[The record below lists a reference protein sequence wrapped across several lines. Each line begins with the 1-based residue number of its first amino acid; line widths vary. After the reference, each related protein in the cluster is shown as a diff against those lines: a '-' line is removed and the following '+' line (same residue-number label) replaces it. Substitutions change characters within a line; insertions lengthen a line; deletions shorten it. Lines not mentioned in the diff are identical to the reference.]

1 MPAPLAPVLLRL
13 PDVSIQLML
22 IGASVVL
29 PFLLLLI
36 IVASH
41 RNVRASLS
49 GTTTGAF
56 EWLQEAI
63 TAWER
68 EGRLRPPEAERL
80 RTELREPDFTDVL
93 PHLGVHTTMGVLLRF
108 PVGTIVR
115 VTYTVVNM
123 AVAHIRFVTHR
134 IDYAAFR
141 RAMGIHSPL
150 VLTLALVPGAGAFAY
165 LAAKPFH
172 THHLLARVALDA
184 AFQKLPKRVYERS
197 GLRGAIAR
205 PAGTATAP
213 AAQEGAGIRV
223 DVWPGRAV
231 LALAAIAGLLFV
243 ADMIMQ
249 SIDAR
254 FGPSFPVWPPLVRIF
269 DLGSEASLGTW
280 FAIALLILCSG
291 LLAVIASAAY
301 GAQDPFR
308 RHWAGLSVLMLALSL
323 DEQAK
328 FHDGGARL
336 TDDLR
341 ERLGMTGVFY
351 YGWVLIALA
360 SLIVAGIVYW
370 RFVLALPATT
380 RNLLILAAVFYIG
393 GEVGLEMVS
402 GAVLSAERSA
412 YLYQVVSSVEETTA
426 TLGVIIAAGALL
438 NHIRREYGD
447 IHLRLSDRPASRLPG
462 SIRVLP
468 GVAAVQRA
476 HLRQTEPGPG
486 SDAGQQPQHG
496 DEPRQEVDR
505 PVRFPA
511 QELRRR
517 PDPDIGERQQWSDA
531 GVGPRVRDQMREE
544 AERKRDRPWPNGDVG

>member
-29 PFLLLLI
+29 PFLLLLV

-49 GTTTGAF
+49 GGTTGAF
-56 EWLQEAI
+56 EWLQAAI

-141 RAMGIHSPL
+141 RA
-150 VLTLALVPGAGAFAY
+150 
-165 LAAKPFH
+165 
-172 THHLLARVALDA
+172 RVALDA

-213 AAQEGAGIRV
+213 AAQERAGIRV

-280 FAIALLILCSG
+280 LAIALLILCSG

-426 TLGVIIAAGALL
+426 TLGEIIAAGALL

-447 IHLRLSDRPASRLPG
+447 IHLRLSDRPASRIPG

-468 GVAAVQRA
+468 GVAAVQGA

-486 SDAGQQPQHG
+486 SDAGQQSQHG

-531 GVGPRVRDQMREE
+531 GVGPGVRDQMREE